1 LDISPTHA
9 HTANMSATL
18 SPPALV
24 GAVLRTSMTRPQLS
38 RCAGRLAQS
47 NSFATS
53 SEPVREHTPRWAATP
68 SRMAMPVR
76 TRPGP
81 RQRQAPP
88 FVVNQDPVVLD
99 NAYSSFLGKNGD
111 TLLPEELKWL
121 AVTHKS
127 FDHARR
133 GFNDKLAFLGKRLCD
148 MQCDLA
154 LLEQQDPLN
163 TKAFNRRKPSSKQY
177 LHPAM
182 KGVHNVSEFARNNTL
197 DKVRLASLARQ
208 YGLDGVVRWVPRNVS
223 LHKNTIRGE
232 GRLANMIYLGR
243 QPLII
248 RCRCRARAY
257 SLLDCRSR
265 RYGKGRRIRHEDCE
279 GEDTEPSRPQVN
291 VKKSFDRILYNC
303 ITDITFLLQ
312 IHTFGGAYSGYSF
325 LFQ

>member
-1 LDISPTHA
+1 
-9 HTANMSATL
+9 M
-18 SPPALV
+18 
-24 GAVLRTSMTRPQLS
+24 
-38 RCAGRLAQS
+38 
-47 NSFATS
+47 
-53 SEPVREHTPRWAATP
+53 
-68 SRMAMPVR
+68 
-76 TRPGP
+76 
-81 RQRQAPP
+81 
-88 FVVNQDPVVLD
+88 LD

-208 YGLDGVVRWVPRNVS
+208 YGLDGVVRWVPRNVDNLS
-223 LHKNTIRGE
+223 SSGVDVVLAHTLYSIVGAVAMEKGGE
-232 GRLANMIYLGR
+232 FATKIVR
-243 QPLII
+243 
-248 RCRCRARAY
+248 
-257 SLLDCRSR
+257 
-265 RYGKGRRIRHEDCE
+265 E
-279 GEDTEPSRPQVN
+279 
-291 VKKSFDRILYNC
+291 RILSP
-303 ITDITFLLQ
+303 LGLK
-312 IHTFGGAYSGYSF
+312 
-325 LFQ
+325 